1 MSHELLERAEARDRV
16 IQAIKE
22 GKPIGVE
29 SYSNHGDA
37 MVAAWPWII
46 ATWRLCEEEDIDKQT
61 IQFAQDNSE
70 YCHTNGISLP
80 CILDSV
86 SPGMVRYY
94 YGISHASNQAQV
106 LRRLGSK
113 LGITTIIQRDY
124 IRVPEPV
131 RVAGT
136 VFETFDLVL
145 MHQQAKDL
153 KEDHFKDA
161 RVVAIAQFGGNNAK
175 RFSNE
180 DTERIA
186 GLIKKKFPDI
196 LILRITDG
204 HFSRKESYGIV
215 SHKNKGVIDMTIT
228 PKDIT
233 QVCAAF
239 HDVSYL
245 ITTDGFGS
253 HLGFG
258 CMAMSPEKDGVL
270 RSSDGISLFTVADSL
285 AFAVSGIQSVIS
297 PTMADVLHNNN
308 PIFQHFITEAKY
320 MELNNL
326 KVSRI
331 SPRDM
336 DAFMEE
342 LSKISL
348 S

>member
-70 YCHTNGISLP
+70 YCHTN
-80 CILDSV
+80 
-86 SPGMVRYY
+86 
-94 YGISHASNQAQV
+94 GISHASNQAQV

-215 SHKNKGVIDMTIT
+215 SH
-228 PKDIT
+228 
-233 QVCAAF
+233 
-239 HDVSYL
+239 
-245 ITTDGFGS
+245 
-253 HLGFG
+253 
-258 CMAMSPEKDGVL
+258 
-270 RSSDGISLFTVADSL
+270 
-285 AFAVSGIQSVIS
+285 
-297 PTMADVLHNNN
+297 
-308 PIFQHFITEAKY
+308 
-320 MELNNL
+320 
-326 KVSRI
+326 
-331 SPRDM
+331 
-336 DAFMEE
+336 
-342 LSKISL
+342 
-348 S
+348 